1 MPTSG
6 DKLKEARIE
15 KGLTLQQLGKL
26 IGVSHATLSKYESGD
41 IENIPPNRIEDL
53 ARVLEVS
60 PAYLMGWEDRF
71 IKERNVVKKLI
82 EHTRKKHIDW
92 VAPTNPKYDF
102 PIEVSEFCSEFLMK
116 TDKTYLSDKA
126 FLMGPDHV
134 EKEVKNTSFVAKVI
148 ENYYFLYAL
157 DGETSLYVL
166 QYNYDGFHQSL
177 KGLRICS
184 NQEVQEL
191 NELYNLLSAGSIGN
205 KSSYLNDLLD
215 GLNSLD
221 SPSDDIPF

>member
-1 MPTSG
+1 MSTSG

-60 PAYLMGWEDRF
+60 PSYLMGWEDSF
-71 IKERNVVKKLI
+71 TKERNVVKKLV
-82 EHTRKKHIDW
+82 EHTRKKHIRW
-92 VAPTNPKYDF
+92 IAPTNPKYDF
-102 PIEVSEFCSEFLMK
+102 QIDVKDFCSEFLVG
-116 TDKTYLSDKA
+116 SDK
-126 FLMGPDHV
+126 V
-134 EKEVKNTSFVAKVI
+134 EEEVKNTSFVAKVI
-148 ENYYFLYAL
+148 EDYYFLYAL
-157 DGETSLYVL
+157 NGEISLYVL
-166 QYNYDGFHQSL
+166 QHDYDGYDWSV

-221 SPSDDIPF
+221 SSSDDIPF

>member
-1 MPTSG
+1 MSTSG

-53 ARVLEVS
+53 ARVLEIS
-60 PAYLMGWEDRF
+60 PSYLMGWEDSF
-71 IKERNVVKKLI
+71 TKERNVVKKLI
-82 EHTRKKHIDW
+82 EHTRKKHINW
-92 VAPTNPKYDF
+92 IAPTNPKYDF
-102 PIEVSEFCSEFLMK
+102 QISIEDFCSEFLVGSEK
-116 TDKTYLSDKA
+116 
-126 FLMGPDHV
+126 V
-134 EKEVKNTSFVAKVI
+134 EEELQNTTFVAKVI
-148 ENYYFLYAL
+148 EDYYFLYAL
-157 DGETSLYVL
+157 NGEISLYVL
-166 QYNYDGFHQSL
+166 QYNCADWSM

-184 NQEVQEL
+184 NQEVREL

-221 SPSDDIPF
+221 SSSDDIPF

>member
-1 MPTSG
+1 MSTSG

-53 ARVLEVS
+53 ARVLEIS
-60 PAYLMGWEDRF
+60 PSYLMGWEDSF
-71 IKERNVVKKLI
+71 TKERNVVKKLV
-82 EHTRKKHIDW
+82 EHTRKKHIHW
-92 VAPTNPKYDF
+92 IAPTNPKYNFEITVKDF
-102 PIEVSEFCSEFLMK
+102 CLG
-116 TDKTYLSDKA
+116 
-126 FLMGPDHV
+126 FLMGSDEV
-134 EKEVKNTSFVAKVI
+134 EKEIKNTSFVAKVN
-148 ENYYFLYAL
+148 EDYYFLYAL
-157 DGETSLYVL
+157 NGEISLYVL
-166 QYNYDGFHQSL
+166 QQNYDGYGCTL

-221 SPSDDIPF
+221 SSSDDIPF

>member
-1 MPTSG
+1 MSTSG

-53 ARVLEVS
+53 ARVLEIS
-60 PAYLMGWEDRF
+60 PSYLMGWEDSF
-71 IKERNVVKKLI
+71 TKERNVVKKLV
-82 EHTRKKHIDW
+82 EHTRKKHIHW
-92 VAPTNPKYDF
+92 IAPTNPKYDF
-102 PIEVSEFCSEFLMK
+102 PIEASEFCSEFLMK
-116 TDKTYLSDKA
+116 PDRI
-126 FLMGPDHV
+126 FLMGPDSV

-148 ENYYFLYAL
+148 GDYYFLYAL
-157 DGETSLYVL
+157 NGEISLYVL
-166 QYNYDGFHQSL
+166 QYNCADWSM

-221 SPSDDIPF
+221 SSSDDIPF